1 MYLLIEVVL
10 IAGAALVAISAVVA
24 VFRNSEGG
32 MRRQKAQRGDRNGPG
47 KTAFDFD
54 RSR

>member
-10 IAGAALVAISAVVA
+10 IGGADLVAISAVVA
-24 VFRNSEGG
+24 VLRNSESGI
-32 MRRQKAQRGDRNGPG
+32 RRQKAQRGGRNGPG